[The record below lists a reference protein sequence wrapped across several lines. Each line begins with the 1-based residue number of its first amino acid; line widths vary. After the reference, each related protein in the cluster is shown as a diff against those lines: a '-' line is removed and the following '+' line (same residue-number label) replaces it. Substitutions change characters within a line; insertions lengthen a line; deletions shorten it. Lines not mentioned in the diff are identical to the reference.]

1 MPRFEP
7 DDTPPK
13 RQRWAGWFF
22 RVQTRLSMTVPIQS
36 PALFFEKQPRFT
48 LGATPPEFSDQVI
61 AFPANHRSQAGEH
74 SLCGNQTL
82 LKGSPD
88 AALATL

>member
-1 MPRFEP
+1 MVFWGP
-7 DDTPPK
+7 DKAIYDGANPK
-13 RQRWAGWFF
+13 PGPFCGN
-22 RVQTRLSMTVPIQS
+22 
-36 PALFFEKQPRFT
+36 QPRFT